1 MGVQQIQPPTCVDY
15 YADLGVSQSASA
27 QEIRHAFYKLA
38 RETHP
43 DKNGN
48 ESTHT
53 ARFRKAREAYE
64 CLGDVTRRS
73 IYDSKYHI
81 VRDEWA
87 RYRERINNQVAAPAV
102 AEQRREDNFHL
113 KMGGF
118 PSACAEQRRD
128 DNYHLKMGGG
138 YYRLKVEVAGFGASR
153 SRMGA
158 ASLNLDDFFAR
169 WQRTTFSFM
178 SPIRC

>member
-1 MGVQQIQPPTCVDY
+1 MGVQQLQPPACVDY
-15 YADLGVSQSASA
+15 YADLGVSQNASA
-27 QEIRHAFYKLA
+27 QEVRHAFYKLA

-48 ESTHT
+48 DSTHT

-81 VRDEWA
+81 ICAEWA
-87 RYRERINNQVAAPAV
+87 RYRERVDNEGKIAPV
-102 AEQRREDNFHL
+102 EQRREDNFHL
-113 KMGGF
+113 KMGGH
-118 PSACAEQRRD
+118 PSACAEERRD
-128 DNYHLKMGGG
+128 DNFHLKMGGG
-138 YYRLKVEVAGFGASR
+138 YRLFKVEVVGLSASR
-153 SRMGA
+153 SRVNA
-158 ASLNLDDFFAR
+158 ASRNLDDFFAR
-169 WQRTTFSFM
+169 WQRTQFSFV